1 MTEKFFHDLL
11 HYPGEDPAT
20 HLSQHLKYLD
30 LRSDYD
36 FFHVLIL
43 ETEPDPAKSELDFTQ
58 YQIQLLNILD
68 LVKEKM
74 EIFDHVFY
82 LKEFSGIV
90 CIIGQNT
97 KHPQHFLQ
105 SIHKVAS
112 NIVESCKNNVLSLN
126 IGIGSL
132 ADSIW
137 KLPVSFASASHSL
150 KYRFFFPHKN
160 IFDAREALGKE
171 FSLLSF
177 SENTDEELIRLIC
190 SKDMTAIE
198 EWLTCYFQNLLGQVQ
213 DKNLVFIQIYSLLG
227 RILKFLYEMNLD
239 TRDLERE
246 IIQVYTRF
254 DSFRTYEQFVKWMT
268 QLCAS
273 VCEKMDS
280 SLQNYHNQIYTMAL
294 GYIREN
300 FETNTLCLNDIARH
314 ANISPA
320 YLSSMFKKVSGQSIS
335 DTITALRIESACHY
349 LESTSLSLKEI
360 STKCGYTNQYYF
372 SNSFKKKLG
381 MSPLLLIGKR
391 EARRGSDFVQART
404 LAPCSCP
411 IRAYY
416 RLWSLKTHRMFRQP
430 QRHLPTK
437 PLELSDHPE
446 HSHYSLQPDEQQP
459 LHLQISPVKS
469 PVSVLLPAPPCIH
482 KRTCW
487 QDVPIFQ
494 SHQSPC
500 SYGILQDG

>member
-1 MTEKFFHDLL
+1 MYGEALYKPEMKEGNPIRLYSLDEITEIFCKL
-11 HYPGEDPAT
+11 G
-20 HLSQHLKYLD
+20 
-30 LRSDYD
+30 LRICNSFADFSGKPSSDND
-36 FFHVLIL
+36 
-43 ETEPDPAKSELDFTQ
+43 
-58 YQIQLLNILD
+58 IQLM
-68 LVKEKM
+68 V
-74 EIFDHVFY
+74 Y
-82 LKEFSGIV
+82 
-90 CIIGQNT
+90 
-97 KHPQHFLQ
+97 
-105 SIHKVAS
+105 
-112 NIVESCKNNVLSLN
+112 
-126 IGIGSL
+126 
-132 ADSIW
+132 SIW
-137 KLPVSFASASHSL
+137 EYIFIKSLFFSVVSYF
-150 KYRFFFPHKN
+150 
-160 IFDAREALGKE
+160 
-171 FSLLSF
+171 LLF
-177 SENTDEELIRLIC
+177 RNKRRNTGV
-190 SKDMTAIE
+190 
-198 EWLTCYFQNLLGQVQ
+198 TCYFQNLLGQVQ

-381 MSPLLLIGKR
+381 MSPSAYR
-391 EARRGSDFVQART
+391 EARGTQG
-404 LAPCSCP
+404 
-411 IRAYY
+411 
-416 RLWSLKTHRMFRQP
+416 Q
-430 QRHLPTK
+430 
-437 PLELSDHPE
+437 
-446 HSHYSLQPDEQQP
+446 
-459 LHLQISPVKS
+459 
-469 PVSVLLPAPPCIH
+469 
-482 KRTCW
+482 
-487 QDVPIFQ
+487 
-494 SHQSPC
+494 
-500 SYGILQDG
+500 